1 MADITSQDPLIEEYE
16 LGLIDETGK
25 LRILTGKHFLTLNC
39 LRLGLSN
46 KQYEFSCQYPCSHF
60 SGPMKDTANGVTA
73 VRLMCSGRT
82 LHFKKF
88 INFLAIGK
96 SNIDFSDMT
105 EEEIIKQLGLYQ
117 EQR

>member
-1 MADITSQDPLIEEYE
+1 MADITTQNPLIEEYE

-25 LRILTGKHFLTLNC
+25 LRILIGKHFLALNC

-46 KQYEFSCQYPCSHF
+46 KQYEFSCQYSCSHF
-60 SGPMKDTANGVTA
+60 SGPIKDDANCVTA

-88 INFLAIGK
+88 VNFLAIESLG
-96 SNIDFSDMT
+96 IDFDNMT

-117 EQR
+117 EQQ